1 MSTPPELPDLAELLA
16 LARSVAGEAGA
27 LVARMRAEGVQVA
40 DTKSSIVDVVTAA
53 DRASEEL
60 IRARVAAA
68 RPDDGFLGEEGSSVE
83 GTSGLRWIVDPI
95 DGTVNYLY
103 GLPNYCVSVAVAHT
117 SRDVD
122 GGLVDDVVVGVV
134 FNPVTGDEYTATLGG
149 GAHRNGLPIVVRPVP
164 PLAQALVATGFGYDS
179 EVRARQGA
187 AVARM
192 LPHVRDIR
200 RLGSCALDLCAVA
213 AGECDAYVEEGPAAW
228 DHAAGG
234 LVAREAGARFE
245 VLVSASGRDLLVCV
259 PSSGWSQ
266 FLGLLRDSG
275 FTGAPG

>member
-1 MSTPPELPDLAELLA
+1 MSSPTAFADLLA
-16 LARSVAGEAGA
+16 LARSVAREAGA
-27 LVARMRAEGVQVA
+27 LVAQMRAEGVQVA

-60 IRARVAAA
+60 IRARVVAA
-68 RPDDGFLGEEGSSVE
+68 RPQDGFLGEEGASVQ

-103 GLPNYCVSVAVAHT
+103 GLPNYCVSVAVART
-117 SRDVD
+117 STGPD
-122 GGLVDDVVVGVV
+122 GRTIDDVVAAVV
-134 FNPVTGDEYTATLGG
+134 FNPVTGDEYTAMLGG

-192 LPHVRDIR
+192 LPYVRDIR

-228 DHAAGG
+228 DHAAGA

-245 VLVSASGRDLLVCV
+245 ALMLPSGRDLLVCA
-259 PSSGWSQ
+259 PESGWSQ
-266 FLGLLRDSG
+266 FLALVEDSG
-275 FTGAPG
+275 FMGAPGS